1 MKSSLSRLLWIGAL
15 MGTTVLTL
23 NGPAWAAPAPNPASA
38 QPTTVIS
45 CTPSAGIAEQLNS
58 TGTGVAKL
66 TYDGGETCDGTMTS
80 ISIRVTL
87 QVSSNGSSWDTL
99 IANPTI
105 STVYTSSLN
114 SPEYKLSNPPIDE
127 FYRSAMHWSLK
138 YPDGT
143 TSTGTT
149 FSSTVF
155 APAVITVP

>member
-1 MKSSLSRLLWIGAL
+1 MKSSLSGLLWIGAL
-15 MGTTVLTL
+15 MGTAVLTL

-105 STVYTSSLN
+105 STVYT
-114 SPEYKLSNPPIDE
+114 
-127 FYRSAMHWSLK
+127 R
-138 YPDGT
+138 
-143 TSTGTT
+143 
-149 FSSTVF
+149 
-155 APAVITVP
+155 